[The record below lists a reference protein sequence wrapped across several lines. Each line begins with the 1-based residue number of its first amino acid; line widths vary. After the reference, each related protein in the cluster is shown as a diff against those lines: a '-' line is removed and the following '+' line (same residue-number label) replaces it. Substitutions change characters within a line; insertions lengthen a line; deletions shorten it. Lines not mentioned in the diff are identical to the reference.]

1 MPSLER
7 YTFIHMIFETRPF
20 DKFTLSE
27 DGDEIGFFIVL
38 YYIGGV
44 ASFVECFMSPFC
56 FNINT
61 VLIVKG
67 F

>member
-1 MPSLER
+1 MCHHLKD
-7 YTFIHMIFETRPF
+7 THLVIFETRPF

-44 ASFVECFMSPFC
+44 ASFVECFMSLFC

>member
-1 MPSLER
+1 MCRHLKD
-7 YTFIHMIFETRPF
+7 THLVIFETKPF
-20 DKFTLSE
+20 VKFTLSE
-27 DGDEIGFFIVL
+27 DGGKIGFFIVL
-38 YYIGGV
+38 YYIGSV
-44 ASFVECFMSPFC
+44 ASSVECFMSPFC